1 MVSVNGSYCFSE
13 GRDDQMYI
21 NISIP
26 NRTSSTDTDDD
37 ILPTSSNINQS
48 QDTNMTYENI
58 RGVNSCVKVEELK
71 EYIGRNQINEG
82 LTKEYQVI
90 SA

>member
-21 NISIP
+21 NISIL

-37 ILPTSSNINQS
+37 VLPTSSTLNKSPN
-48 QDTNMTYENI
+48 TNMTYENI
-58 RGVNSCVKVEELK
+58 RDVNSCVKVDDLK
-71 EYIGRNQINEG
+71 RYIGRKQINEG
-82 LTKEYQVI
+82 LKEEYQVI
-90 SA
+90 SV

>member
-1 MVSVNGSYCFSE
+1 
-13 GRDDQMYI
+13 MYI
-21 NISIP
+21 NLSIL

-71 EYIGRNQINEG
+71 EYIGRNQINEE